1 MIRRIVGLIFIIIA
15 IAGWFIAYQGL
26 QLTNQFIDNLSLSIN
41 NTMQITTDTLTN
53 VENSLVVAKQTI
65 TDLGATLATMETTAA
80 DMAAGIDDAQP
91 LMEEVNIVVTQD
103 VPNSIET
110 LQIALPTLVEVASV
124 VDDTLTTLSRFR
136 IDQSIFGIQLNYD
149 LGINYNP
156 EVPFDQAVVE
166 LGAGLEGLPQTLRGL
181 ETQLVLTQSSMNT
194 MSHNMDQLATDMA
207 NLNTGIAEVQ
217 PVMDE
222 YIRIVVDTND
232 RLRLSR
238 NQISTQADQVKQI
251 FGIIFIWMGLF
262 QLVPLYLGLEMV
274 AGERGIEQYVTEK
287 EFAER
292 MVRYESLL
300 ASSADTM
307 VIAETAVISSP
318 DAETSA

>member
-65 TDLGATLATMETTAA
+65 TDLSATLATMETTAA

-136 IDQSIFGIQLNYD
+136 IDQSIFGFQLNYD